1 VADAET
7 PRVTADLGPDSSPPV
22 SSIPNK
28 SLHQRRQLQHRGEA
42 VGEHNYTNCRGDHT
56 GELAQ
61 LVGRVAG
68 GDRVAE
74 GELYR
79 RLSAKVVYWARR
91 YTDSPDDAEDL
102 ASDSWELLLGKLRG
116 GALREPSRVTS
127 YCMGVVRRIAATR
140 RRRLSTHLEQCDT
153 ETVERAG
160 VAPVCAQ
167 PEQVVSRDQLR
178 QIACAGIGRL
188 SRLRDRHILREL
200 LINEST
206 PAQLAPALAIAPKHL
221 HKVACRAR
229 GRLRDVL
236 LRVQPAAEWMRE
248 AE

>member
-1 VADAET
+1 
-7 PRVTADLGPDSSPPV
+7 
-22 SSIPNK
+22 
-28 SLHQRRQLQHRGEA
+28 

-140 RRRLSTHLEQCDT
+140 RRPPVHASGAMRYGDGRACRSGAG
-153 ETVERAG
+153 VRPARAG
-160 VAPVCAQ
+160 SVP
-167 PEQVVSRDQLR
+167 
-178 QIACAGIGRL
+178 
-188 SRLRDRHILREL
+188 
-200 LINEST
+200 
-206 PAQLAPALAIAPKHL
+206 
-221 HKVACRAR
+221 
-229 GRLRDVL
+229 
-236 LRVQPAAEWMRE
+236 
-248 AE
+248 